1 MGYYTDFSL
10 SHDSDINDEEI
21 ADNLTKIS
29 GYKLDHDLE
38 LYQAKWYSWNND
50 MSSLSKMFPDV
61 LFTLNGVGEEHGDI
75 WRAFFKNGKSQMSK
89 AVLMYEPYDE
99 SKLK

>member
-29 GYKLDHDLE
+29 GYKLNHDLE
-38 LYQAKWYSWNND
+38 LYQSKWYSWNND
-50 MSSLSKMFPDV
+50 MLSLSKMFPDV

-75 WRAFFKNGKSQMSK
+75 WRAFIKNGKMQVSK
-89 AVLMYEPYDE
+89 AVLMYEPFDE
-99 SKLK
+99 SKMK